1 MEIYLMKTDSMR
13 IETLSVCLIVVLGV
27 SLLLATNV
35 FAAKQKMTIEQVEEK
50 VMFDDFFQLA
60 EDAMVRSKDRSD
72 ARLTQCLKAFGHLK
86 FCECIKEKLP
96 VYQSFDS
103 YFFIITT
110 PKDELNYENLDGDD
124 KGLLDNTHKTRDIC
138 VKESF

>member
-1 MEIYLMKTDSMR
+1 MKVKGLTFV
-13 IETLSVCLIVVLGV
+13 LFVLLGV
-27 SLLLATNV
+27 GLFFASDV
-35 FAAKQKMTIEQVEEK
+35 FAAKQRMTIEQVEEK

-60 EDAMVRSKDRSD
+60 EDAMVKSKNRSD
-72 ARLTQCLKAFGHLK
+72 VRLVQCLKAFGHVK

-110 PKDELNYENLDGDD
+110 DKDELNYENLDGDD
-124 KGLLDNTHKTRDIC
+124 KELLDNTHKVRDVC
-138 VKESF
+138 VKASF